1 MEQRQ
6 PVDVLEFAAGLGIE
20 LYPWQADVNLTIAEA
35 ATRKR
40 INIAVRAPNE
50 AGKSTRIVAV
60 SVLWHLLRF
69 PRGKVVVTSRDN
81 RQITDQFWSAVR
93 RQLSKFPGWKITDS
107 QHLIETP
114 TGGRLRAFTTDDP
127 GRAEGFHSEPDAPL
141 LIIVDEA
148 KSIEEEIFQAI
159 DRCSYNALVYISSP
173 STKEGRFYQA
183 FSDHADS
190 FIQFHA
196 GLVDCPHISKERI
209 ADTEKRYGPDHPFCE
224 STLRGNFM
232 EFSEGILHIIELSEL
247 ERWRESSI
255 GFIPRQIVIVA
266 CDFACGGDDN
276 VILVRDGNKV
286 RKIITW
292 KDRDSARAVGRFIA
306 EIKEIERE
314 SERQLM
320 VIGDATGPGR
330 PMCDMI
336 RQAGIDIVPFNFGGS
351 THDERYKD
359 EGTRSWYESV
369 FLIKSGKII
378 APPGHQEA
386 AKKLFAQLSQR
397 RQKFHMSGKLWM
409 ETKDE
414 MRSRGLKSPD
424 VADAFV
430 MAWGV
435 VIPSAFSYLPFD
447 DSERQRIAREH
458 GWDYESD
465 PDCGSPYREYPE
477 LGGFGGVHS
486 VWVWIVALFLTL
498 AWPWCFAT

>member
-35 ATRKR
+35 ATKKR
-40 INIAVRAPNE
+40 INIACRAPNE

-69 PRGKVVVTSRDN
+69 PRGRVVVTSRDN
-81 RQITDQFWSAVR
+81 RQITDQLWTAIR
-93 RQLSKFPGWKITDS
+93 RQLYNFPAWKVTDS

-127 GRAEGFHSEPDAPL
+127 GRSEGFHSEPDAPL
-141 LIIVDEA
+141 LIIVDES

-173 STKEGRFYQA
+173 GTKEGRFYRA
-183 FSDHADS
+183 FTEQADS
-190 FIQFHA
+190 FICFHA
-196 GLVDCPHISKERI
+196 GLAECPHIDKARI
-209 ADTEKRYGPDHPFCE
+209 ADTEKRYGKDHPFTL
-224 STLRGNFM
+224 STLHG
-232 EFSEGILHIIELSEL
+232 EFSEYSEDVLHIIELGDL

-255 GFIPRQIVIVA
+255 GFIPGQILIVA

-276 VILVRDGNKV
+276 VILVRDGNKI

-314 SERQLM
+314 SDRRLM

-330 PMCDMI
+330 PMCDMM
-336 RQAGIDIVPFNFGGS
+336 RQSGIDIIPFNFGGKS
-351 THDERYKD
+351 NDERYKD
-359 EGTRSWYESV
+359 EGTRSWYETAHLV
-369 FLIKSGKII
+369 RSGKIV
-378 APPGHQEA
+378 PPPQYQEA
-386 AKKLFAQLSQR
+386 AKKLYAQLSQR
-397 RQKFHMSGKLWM
+397 RQTYYANGGKLWM
-409 ETKDE
+409 ETKDQ
-414 MRSRGLKSPD
+414 MRARGLKSPD
-424 VADAFV
+424 IADAFV

-435 VIPSAFSYLPFD
+435 VIPSAFSYLPYD
-447 DSERQRIAREH
+447 DTGRQEIARRQ
-458 GWDYESD
+458 GWDYTSD
-465 PDCGSPYREYPE
+465 SDHGSPYRDNDD
-477 LGGFGGVHS
+477 GITGIGFGGVNS
-486 VWVWIVALFLTL
+486 LW
-498 AWPWCFAT
+498 

>member
-69 PRGKVVVTSRDN
+69 PRGRVVVTSRDN

-247 ERWRESSI
+247 ELLARVLDRFYPAS
-255 GFIPRQIVIVA
+255 
-266 CDFACGGDDN
+266 
-276 VILVRDGNKV
+276 
-286 RKIITW
+286 
-292 KDRDSARAVGRFIA
+292 DRDCSLRFCL
-306 EIKEIERE
+306 R
-314 SERQLM
+314 
-320 VIGDATGPGR
+320 G
-330 PMCDMI
+330 
-336 RQAGIDIVPFNFGGS
+336 
-351 THDERYKD
+351 
-359 EGTRSWYESV
+359 
-369 FLIKSGKII
+369 
-378 APPGHQEA
+378 
-386 AKKLFAQLSQR
+386 R
-397 RQKFHMSGKLWM
+397 RQCHSGSRRKQSA
-409 ETKDE
+409 KDHY
-414 MRSRGLKSPD
+414 
-424 VADAFV
+424 V
-430 MAWGV
+430 
-435 VIPSAFSYLPFD
+435 
-447 DSERQRIAREH
+447 ERQRQRPRRWAIHCRNQR
-458 GWDYESD
+458 D
-465 PDCGSPYREYPE
+465 
-477 LGGFGGVHS
+477 
-486 VWVWIVALFLTL
+486 
-498 AWPWCFAT
+498 